1 MITFL
6 ILYFLLKSSLN
17 KGLEHRWDGSPALPY
32 YSALDLGLFEERFS
46 FHSGK
51 WKLDGSRYYI
61 NKDGPFKGLMVV
73 FHGIGA
79 GRNAYMKAIAT
90 FAKDGYLVYA
100 FDYTGSMRS
109 EGPEIYGLGH
119 VYKDIESFYSFLD
132 KDPKAQGLRR
142 FSYGHSWGGYA
153 ALLSSEPSFKVDK
166 IVSLAGF
173 VDETTLYCSLA
184 KPLSNPIGRGLLAA
198 HRRFHE
204 GTNVKNCFDFLDS
217 SKARILYVQGLKDE
231 SVSYDIGGKVLYDK
245 YKKDARFRFLFLSD
259 RDHAIDCSKTAG
271 EYRNAL
277 LKQGIT
283 STKAPKDL
291 KMELAKATESDSEI
305 DKAIFDF
312 LAH

>member
-6 ILYFLLKSSLN
+6 LLYLLTLIFLN
-17 KGLEHRWDGSPALPY
+17 KTAEHRWDGSPALPY
-32 YSALDLGLFEERFS
+32 YSAADLGLKEERFS
-46 FHSGK
+46 FYSGK
-51 WKLDGSRYYI
+51 WKLDTSRYYI
-61 NKDGPFKGLMVV
+61 NKDGPYKGLMVV

-79 GRNAYMKAIAT
+79 GRTAYMKAISS

-100 FDYTGSMRS
+100 FDNTGSMRS

-119 VYKDIESFYSFLD
+119 VYKDLEAFYSYLD
-132 KDPKAQGLRR
+132 QDPKAQGLHR

-153 ALLSSEPSFKVDK
+153 ALLSSQPSFKVEK
-166 IVSLAGF
+166 IISLAGF

-184 KPLSNPIGRGLLAA
+184 KPLSNPIGRALLAV

-204 GTNVKNCFDFLDS
+204 GTKVRNCFSFLES
-217 SKARILYVQGLKDE
+217 SNAKILYIQGIKDE
-231 SVSYDIGGKVLYDK
+231 MVSNEISGKVLQQRYGK
-245 YKKDARFRFLFLSD
+245 NERFKFIFLPD
-259 RDHAIDCSKTAG
+259 RDHAVDCSKAAG

-277 LKQGIT
+277 LKQGVT
-283 STKAPKDL
+283 SLKAPKDL
-291 KMELAKATESDSEI
+291 KLDLAKATESDLEI